1 MNEHFVNIQQTA
13 SLANKFEKIQSAFYT
28 ITILHNAFTMSA
40 KFQRNFSGNDW
51 TLCRLFNQSAVVTR

>member
-28 ITILHNAFTMSA
+28 IAILHNAFTMY
-40 KFQRNFSGNDW
+40 QRNFSGNDW